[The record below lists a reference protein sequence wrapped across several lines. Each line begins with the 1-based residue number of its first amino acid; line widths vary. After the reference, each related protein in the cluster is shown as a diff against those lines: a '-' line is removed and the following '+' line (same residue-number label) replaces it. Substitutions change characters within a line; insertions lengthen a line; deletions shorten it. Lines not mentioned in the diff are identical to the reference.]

1 MRPRTSEEVAELLS
15 GGALGPRGLIARGAG
30 RSYGDAA
37 QNAGGFVLDAT
48 ALRGIVALDVERRLV
63 RAGAGTTFTE
73 LLLELAPNSLTLPVV
88 PGTRQLTVGGA
99 IAGDVHGKNH
109 PRDGSFAQQL
119 ESFILCTPAEGP
131 LLVSRERRPDL
142 FYATIGG
149 MGLTGVIVE
158 ATLRLAPLRSIW
170 ARADIDRTDSME
182 QALALIAQSPH
193 YRYAIA
199 WVDLLSDGRAFGR
212 TVVTRSDE
220 APPDQEN
227 GERGSAPG
235 ARAPFAAHP
244 RISVPAGFRG
254 RLARPP
260 VVNAFNFL
268 HFHSAALRGRGR
280 TLTMSAQLFPLDV
293 LGRWNQLY
301 GPAGFRQ
308 YQYVVPQGQEEAFVE
323 IVRRLR
329 ARQAPMYLAVIKRF
343 GPGSGGLLSFP
354 LEGWTFAIDMPA
366 DAPGLGAALDEAD
379 ELVAG
384 AGGRVYL
391 AKDSRLRPEML
402 ATMYPSLRRFGEL
415 RARLDPEGA
424 LRSDLARRLGLCE

>member
-15 GGALGPRGLIARGAG
+15 SSPASGVIARGAG

-48 ALRGIVALDVERRLV
+48 ALRGILALDSEQRLV
-63 RAGAGTTFTE
+63 RARAGTTFTE
-73 LLLELAPNSLTLPVV
+73 LLLALAPSSLTLPVV

-119 ESFILCTPAEGP
+119 ESFTLCTPADGP
-131 LLVSRERRPDL
+131 VLVSRELQPDL

-149 MGLTGVIVE
+149 MGLTGVVLE

-170 ARADIDRTDSME
+170 ARADIDRTGSME
-182 QALALIAQSPH
+182 DAMALIAQSTR
-193 YRYAIA
+193 YRYSIA
-199 WVDLLSDGRAFGR
+199 WVDLLSDGPAFGR
-212 TVVTRSDE
+212 AVVTRSDE
-220 APPDQEN
+220 APPDE
-227 GERGSAPG
+227 EREEHGGWPG
-235 ARAPFAAHP
+235 AGAPFAARP
-244 RISVPAGFRG
+244 KISVPRGFRA

-260 VVNAFNFL
+260 IVNAFNL
-268 HFHSAALRGRGR
+268 VHFHSAPRRGRER
-280 TLTMSAQLFPLDV
+280 KLTMTEQLFPLDV

-301 GPAGFRQ
+301 GREGFRQ
-308 YQYVVPQGQEEAFVE
+308 YQYVVPHGGEEAFVE
-323 IVRRLR
+323 IARRLR
-329 ARQAPMYLAVIKRF
+329 ARRAPMYLAVIKRF
-343 GPGSGGLLSFP
+343 GRGSGGLLSFP

-366 DAPGLGAALDEAD
+366 AAPGLRAALDEAD
-379 ELVAG
+379 ELVAA

-402 ATMYPSLRRFGEL
+402 AAMYPGLGRFGEL
-415 RARLDPEGA
+415 RARLDPNGA